1 MVAQRLGT
9 KISPKDVWIHTVWK
23 EERKLTDVKLWIFR
37 SKFFK
42 KLKIR
47 PLNVTANQSRQNY
60 NIICQIHME
69 NLFDWAFEIACFC
82 RTYLNAGKR
91 DDICDRLLNLPPLF
105 FKSLKDFANYPM
117 KENAK
122 FSFKS
127 RINSFNDLKICPKLP
142 GLSDP
147 FREEAKIWGVWYER

>member
-1 MVAQRLGT
+1 
-9 KISPKDVWIHTVWK
+9 
-23 EERKLTDVKLWIFR
+23 
-37 SKFFK
+37 
-42 KLKIR
+42 
-47 PLNVTANQSRQNY
+47 
-60 NIICQIHME
+60 ME
-69 NLFDWAFEIACFC
+69 NLFDWAFEIACFY

-91 DDICDRLLNLPPLF
+91 DDICDRLLNLSPLF

-147 FREEAKIWGVWYER
+147 FREGTKIWGV

>member
-1 MVAQRLGT
+1 MWNYEFSGPNSLRNLKLG
-9 KISPKDVWIHTVWK
+9 
-23 EERKLTDVKLWIFR
+23 L
-37 SKFFK
+37 
-42 KLKIR
+42 
-47 PLNVTANQSRQNY
+47 LNVTVNQSRQNY

-105 FKSLKDFANYPM
+105 FKSLKDFTNYPM

-127 RINSFNDLKICPKLP
+127 RINSFNDLEICPKLP